1 MSYYL
6 VSCIGLTFILKYG
19 DILEI
24 PRSYLTNWSFF
35 KKLFKCS
42 LCLGFWVGVAHAIIV
57 PGVSDF
63 TFPLVS
69 AAVCWSADS
78 LLQLIQAC
86 EVYLMSKKKN

>member
-1 MSYYL
+1 
-6 VSCIGLTFILKYG
+6 
-19 DILEI
+19 
-24 PRSYLTNWSFF
+24 
-35 KKLFKCS
+35 
-42 LCLGFWVGVAHAIIV
+42 VGVAHAIIV